1 MISQADNSE
10 ATEHNNARTSQVG
23 IVPEDLIQVIWRSR
37 WIVLLIMAVALGI
50 GLTYITVATP
60 IYTSTSRIYVQ
71 QSGPKILTEAEG
83 VMTQSQSTNY
93 LYTQAELLKSTPI
106 LSSALERT
114 DIKQL
119 KIFHKVDNP
128 VDYLKKKGLS
138 VSVGKKDDII
148 DISSDSPDSVEAAR
162 LVNAI
167 VDSYRTYHA
176 IRKRS
181 TTGEVL
187 RILQDEKRERDKEL
201 AQKLKGMMALKSE
214 NIAVA
219 FEDRNSNIILD
230 RLDTLSAE
238 LTQADLQMVEAKSV
252 YENYKSMMDDPVRL
266 KLFAEGERTK
276 GAYIPNA
283 NEWLQLEAE
292 FEQLH
297 VQLSDLQKQPTPN
310 RSAVNAHQ
318 TKVKQIDNK
327 LASLHRK
334 FAETQLAIAE
344 QQYKT
349 ARQKQEQIAGYF
361 EAQRLEALQFN
372 KQLAE
377 YTMLKSD
384 WEQTKKL
391 CDILDERIK
400 EINITEDTGSLNI
413 SVLEIARP
421 ADKPSKPP
429 KARYMAIALLFGL
442 VSAGGLALVRDR
454 MDQRFHSMEEIS
466 AALGL
471 PALGVVPSMSRKEG
485 PAIQGKKAFLD
496 SRSVWAETYR
506 MMRTAVLFSDTKAKS
521 RIILVTSPEAADGKS
536 TVVSNLA
543 IAMAQDGQKTLVLEA
558 DFRKPMQSKI
568 FGVNHNNKGLSSVLA
583 GADELEEVIKTT
595 CVSGLDIL
603 TCGPDVQN
611 PSETLHSANFNKAMK
626 LLAKQYDRIIV
637 DSPPVLPVTDAQIL
651 ASICQITILVLR
663 AEKST
668 WKASRQAHDALIRV
682 GARVLGV
689 VVNDVPKNGR
699 FGYYGGK
706 GYYDSGNGAGLRRN
720 KTGIRRTKSAV
731 IVARSEHP
739 DSSVNSGS
747 LTIAERKK
755 VLPVRK
761 KTVASRKETADVYDG
776 T

>member
-1 MISQADNSE
+1 MISQAENSG
-10 ATEHNNARTSQVG
+10 TKEHDNARTSPIG
-23 IVPEDLIQVIWRSR
+23 IVPEDLVQIIWRSR
-37 WIVLLIMAVALGI
+37 WIVLPTMAVALGI

-60 IYTSTSRIYVQ
+60 VYTSTSRIYVQ

-83 VMTQSQSTNY
+83 LMTQSKNY

-119 KIFHKVDNP
+119 KIFRKIDNP
-128 VDYLKKKGLS
+128 VAYLKKKGLD

-148 DISSDSPDSVEAAR
+148 DISSDSPDPVEAAR
-162 LVNAI
+162 LVNVI

-176 IRKRS
+176 TRKRS
-181 TTGEVL
+181 TNGEVL
-187 RILQDEKRERDKEL
+187 RILRDEKRNRDKEL
-201 AQKLKGMMALKSE
+201 AQKLKAMMALKSE

-219 FEDRNSNIILD
+219 FDDRNSNIILD

-238 LTQADLQMVEAKSV
+238 LTQADLQMVEAESV
-252 YENYKSMMDDPVRL
+252 YENAKSMMADPARL
-266 KLFAEGERTK
+266 KRFAESGRAK
-276 GAYIPNA
+276 GIYISTA
-283 NEWLQLEAE
+283 DEWSRLESE
-292 FEQLH
+292 LEQLQM
-297 VQLSDLQKQPTPN
+297 QLSDLRQLPTPN
-310 RSAVNAHQ
+310 RSAMGALQ
-318 TKVKQIDNK
+318 TKVTQIENR
-327 LASLHRK
+327 LAYLYRK
-334 FAETQLAIAE
+334 FAGTQLAIAE
-344 QQYKT
+344 QQYK
-349 ARQKQEQIAGYF
+349 AAKQKQEQIAGYF
-361 EAQRLEALQFN
+361 EAQRQEALQLN

-377 YTMLKSD
+377 YTILQSE

-391 CDILDERIK
+391 CDILDDRIK

-413 SVLEIARP
+413 SVLETARP

-442 VSAGGLALVRDR
+442 VLAGGLALVRDR
-454 MDQRFHSMEEIS
+454 MDQRLRSMEEIV

-485 PAIQGKKAFLD
+485 PAIRGKKAYLD
-496 SRSVWAETYR
+496 SKSMWAETYR
-506 MMRTAVLFSDTKAKS
+506 TMRTAVLFSDSKAKS
-521 RIILVTSPEAADGKS
+521 RTILVTSPEAGDGKT

-543 IAMAQDGQKTLVLEA
+543 IAMAQAGQKTLVLEA
-558 DFRKPMQSKI
+558 DFRKPMQNKI

-583 GADELEEVIKTT
+583 GVDELEEVIKTT

-603 TCGPDVQN
+603 TCGPDVPN
-611 PSETLHSANFNKAMK
+611 PSETLQSANFAKVMK

-668 WKASRQAHDALIRV
+668 RKASRQAHDALVRV

-699 FGYYGGK
+699 YGYYGGD
-706 GYYDSGNGAGLRRN
+706 GYYDSGNGAG
-720 KTGIRRTKSAV
+720 S
-731 IVARSEHP
+731 
-739 DSSVNSGS
+739 
-747 LTIAERKK
+747 RKK
-755 VLPVRK
+755 KAVTRH
-761 KTVASRKETADVYDG
+761 KESAEAYDS